1 VNMGTSARGLFLI
14 AMLGLALPVYSTSVP
29 RIGLL
34 TATACEGH
42 RNYAA
47 LRQGLREL
55 GYVEGQTLTVDCRGS
70 PQRERLLDLAAE
82 LVRLKPDVLVSD
94 GSAATRAAMRATKTI
109 PIVMGTLGDPLGSGF
124 VASLSHPGGN
134 VTGLTL
140 VTAELNAKRLQLIR
154 ELVPGPFPRG
164 GVGQPGGSR
173 PDARP

>member
-1 VNMGTSARGLFLI
+1 MNMGTSARGLFLI

-94 GSAATRAAMRATKTI
+94 GSAATRAAIGLRRRSRSSWG
-109 PIVMGTLGDPLGSGF
+109 PWGTP
-124 VASLSHPGGN
+124 
-134 VTGLTL
+134 
-140 VTAELNAKRLQLIR
+140 
-154 ELVPGPFPRG
+154 
-164 GVGQPGGSR
+164 
-173 PDARP
+173 